1 MPSLIGY
8 RKFTIALVA
17 LISGV
22 GLCAFGRMDG
32 SQFVTLAASVFA
44 IFGTAN
50 VAAKRNPGG
59 PNGG

>member
-1 MPSLIGY
+1 MKSLIGY

-22 GLCAFGRMDG
+22 GLCAFGRLSG
-32 SQFVTLAASVFA
+32 TEFVYLAGGVFA

-59 PNGG
+59 PNGE

>member
-22 GLCAFGRMDG
+22 GLCAFGRLDG

-50 VAAKRNPGG
+50 VVAKNSGG